1 MRIFIR
7 LIFSFFS
14 KSGVTHVTDTISET
28 ESEIDCHGPGDG
40 PPPVSSTGCNSW
52 SSNDLSSLIR
62 GSYHIA
68 ISERCAHAILLA
80 NLRNRIAVI
89 KKP

>member
-28 ESEIDCHGPGDG
+28 EWDRLPR
-40 PPPVSSTGCNSW
+40 PWWWTTTG
-52 SSNDLSSLIR
+52 
-62 GSYHIA
+62 
-68 ISERCAHAILLA
+68 
-80 NLRNRIAVI
+80 
-89 KKP
+89 